1 MSRCQGVNMIHVRG
15 VLVGGLGLLLV
26 SEVYSLSVIVSELT
40 KRQQVKTNRVI

>member
-1 MSRCQGVNMIHVRG
+1 MIHVRS

-26 SEVYSLSVIVSELT
+26 SEVHSLSVIVSEQT